1 MHSLSVLS
9 FNLLNDKN
17 PIDFIFIQNLVI
29 KNNQNNI

>member
-9 FNLLNDKN
+9 INLLNDKN